1 MEEVDDLKDDARL
14 RIGPGGGGMG
24 VAVPVNVDALDVR
37 IEDLNKGG
45 EEVLNRSFSVLNGGG
60 EMNSLT
66 GFMGDCKGD
75 DTLDGFFFIGG
86 CSNTVPTVE
95 GLSLPIVVGV
105 LVVVAGGQY
114 LFPIMRDFFGF
125 LSGLTGGST

>member
-37 IEDLNKGG
+37 IELNKGG
-45 EEVLNRSFSVLNGGG
+45 EEVLNRSFSVLRGG
-60 EMNSLT
+60 EMNSLM
-66 GFMGDCKGD
+66 GFMGDCKGG

-86 CSNTVPTVE
+86 CSDTAPTVE
-95 GLSLPIVVGV
+95 GLSLPIMV
-105 LVVVAGGQY
+105 VVVAGGQY
-114 LFPIMRDFFGF
+114 LFPTMGDFFRF